1 MEDIPPRSIPPVA
14 GALWPLV
21 RPFVRPVLMLAVLV
35 AGAVWLRHAPWLD
48 QMLHGAGLI
57 REGARG
63 RLVFVAGAGVWCAF
77 GLPRQVAAFAA
88 GLAYGALEGL
98 TLVTVA
104 SVLGSVGG
112 FYWARGA
119 GQGWALHAGS
129 GRLAES
135 LVRLD
140 GILTGRPFLSVLT
153 LRLLP
158 VGSALLLNLLC
169 GLSGMA
175 VGPFVLATLLGALP
189 QNAMAALLGAGAGV
203 GTAWQYAAA
212 VALFVLSGML
222 GVWLWRHSRVATL

>member
-21 RPFVRPVLMLAVLV
+21 RPFARPLLMLVVLA

-57 REGARG
+57 REGVRG
-63 RLVFVAGAGVWCAF
+63 RLVFVVGAGVWCAF

-88 GLAYGALEGL
+88 GLAYGAMEGL
-98 TLVTVA
+98 ALITVA
-104 SVLGSVGG
+104 SALGSVCG
-112 FYWARGA
+112 FYWARWA
-119 GQGWALHAGS
+119 GQGRVLRAGS
-129 GRLAES
+129 GRLGES
-135 LVRLD
+135 LARLD
-140 GILTGRPFLSVLT
+140 GVLTARPFLSVLT

-175 VGPFVLATLLGALP
+175 VGPFMLATVLGGLP

-203 GTAWQYAAA
+203 GAVWQYAAA
-212 VALFVLSGML
+212 AALFVLSGAL
-222 GVWLWRHSRVATL
+222 GVWLWRNSRVAAP

>member
-1 MEDIPPRSIPPVA
+1 MEDIPPRSTPPEA

-21 RPFVRPVLMLAVLV
+21 QPFVRPLLMLAVLV
-35 AGAVWLRHAPWLD
+35 AGAVWLRHALWLD

-63 RLVFVAGAGVWCAF
+63 RVVFVAGAGLWCAF

-98 TLVTVA
+98 ALVTVA
-104 SVLGSVGG
+104 SVLGSVCG
-112 FYWARGA
+112 FYWARWA
-119 GQGWALHAGS
+119 GLGEVMRAGP
-129 GRLAES
+129 GRLGKS

-140 GILTGRPFLSVLT
+140 GVLTRQPFLSVLT
-153 LRLLP
+153 LRLMP

-175 VGPFVLATLLGALP
+175 LGPFVLATVLGGLP
-189 QNAMAALLGAGAGV
+189 QNAIAVLLGAGTGV
-203 GTAWQYAAA
+203 GAAWQYAAA
-212 VALFVLSGML
+212 AVLFVLSGML